1 MALTIQNF
9 DLGSKLA
16 VEIAQKLAKEHAH
29 STFGASH
36 LMMALLNE
44 RVGITS
50 FLSLMGKDLS
60 YLKGWAQYR
69 MDEYR
74 TKGLPDDTPEA
85 DEDARK
91 VLDVARTFQL
101 MFNQG
106 HITPV
111 CILAALTRPGV
122 GFPKGQMGSLRLSED
137 ELVEAV
143 LNDASFGKAVGDSN
157 GSSKSSAAASA
168 PSSGKHSAE
177 NTKAFRQYCIDKIA
191 LAKQGKIDPI
201 FGRDKEI
208 GQMENILCRRTKPN
222 VIITGEPG
230 VGKTALVDGFA
241 LKIAN
246 GEVSEYFK
254 EAKLFQLDIGA
265 LVAGAAY
272 RGEVEDRL
280 KKILTEIKRMD
291 KLILFIDEIHMI
303 LDKDGGAKGI
313 ANLLKPELARG
324 EINVIG
330 ATTNKEYRIYL
341 EKDAAFSRRFEV
353 IRVEEPS
360 VPGAIKMMS
369 GLKNLFEE
377 HHSFKIGADAV
388 SETAKLAKRYF
399 PQRRLPDSAIDLMDR
414 TMSSFRILE
423 DNLAARLE
431 KAKAA
436 YAEMPKDSETKAWE
450 AFWTEAVNT
459 LSPLALET
467 IDVKAPEPQSEAAT
481 WTAYIDEVFAALD
494 KEAAKKREAISPDDV
509 GAVVADATGIPIGKL
524 QGDEQKK
531 LLELENILTSKVI
544 GQDHAAE
551 IISRAIKRSRSGMK
565 EKGKPIG
572 SFFLVGP
579 TGTGKTELAKAI
591 TDVLF
596 NDKNNLIR
604 FDMSEYM
611 ESHSVSMLKG
621 SPPGYVGYENGGMLV
636 NKLRE
641 QPYAV
646 VLFDE
651 IEKAHPDVFKLF
663 LQILDEG
670 HLTDT
675 LDKKASFADTVIIF
689 TSNVES
695 EWVVDEFDKGE
706 MPDEA
711 ELKERMMNRG
721 HFKPEFINR
730 LDSVIPFSPLSKEDL
745 VKILDIQLRN
755 FSKLLREQKMT
766 LEVSP
771 EAKSYLVDKG
781 YSPAFGARP
790 IKRVIDSY
798 LGDKISELII
808 VGDIQKGQHIT
819 VGLDGEVL
827 TFSAA

>member
-29 STFGASH
+29 ATFGASH

-50 FLSLMGKDLS
+50 FLSLMDKDLS

-122 GFPKGQMGSLRLSED
+122 GFPKGQMGSLRLTED
-137 ELVEAV
+137 ELVQAV
-143 LNDASFGKAVGDSN
+143 LNDASFGEAVGDSKSSN
-157 GSSKSSAAASA
+157 GSAASA
-168 PSSGKHSAE
+168 SAPSGKHSAE
-177 NTKAFRQYCIDKIA
+177 NTKAFLTYCIDKIA
-191 LAKQGKIDPI
+191 EAKQGKIDPI

-369 GLKNLFEE
+369 GLKNLFED
-377 HHSFKIGADAV
+377 HHKFKIEQEAV

-423 DNLAARLE
+423 DNLAPRLE

-436 YAEMPKDSETKAWE
+436 YAEMPKDSEPKAWE
-450 AFWTEAVNT
+450 EFWVEAVNT

-481 WTAYIDEVFAALD
+481 WTAYIDEVFVELD
-494 KEAAKKREAISPDDV
+494 KEAAKKREQISTDDV

-695 EWVVDEFDKGE
+695 EWVVNEFDKGE
-706 MPDEA
+706 MPDED
-711 ELKERMMNRG
+711 ELKERMMAGR

-730 LDSVIPFSPLSKEDL
+730 LDSVIPFSPLSKDNL
-745 VKILDIQLRN
+745 VKILDIQLRI

-771 EAKSYLVDKG
+771 EAKTFLVDKG

-808 VGDIQKGQHIT
+808 VGDIQKGQHIS